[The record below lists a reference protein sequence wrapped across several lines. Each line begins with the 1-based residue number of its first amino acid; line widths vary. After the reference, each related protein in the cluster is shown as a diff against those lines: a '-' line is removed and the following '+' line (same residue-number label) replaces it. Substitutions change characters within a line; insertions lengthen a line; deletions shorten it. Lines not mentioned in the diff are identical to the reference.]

1 MSDDP
6 TEDLRHTLA
15 VRTGNLCS
23 NPDCRTLLSVS
34 PVAAQKGLEFGA
46 VVQIAEADPQWHR
59 EEGIWLCQ
67 NCASLVVNN
76 SLQYPSILL
85 RAWKTVA
92 EHRVRFPIAKKAF
105 GTRLPLPVRPETK
118 SQQKTLAIIPWR
130 GKIVTLSESVAGD
143 TATEPGSK
151 LHYSLVRV
159 LDCTESN
166 VTVSRTGTEGR
177 ARSISLEN
185 VDLRIDATGDQL
197 ELRIRCA

>member
-34 PVAAQKGLEFGA
+34 QVAAQKGLEFGA
-46 VVQIAEADPQWHR
+46 VVQIAEADPRWHR
-59 EEGIWLCQ
+59 GEGIWLCQ

-76 SLQYPSILL
+76 PLQYQSILL

-105 GTRLPLPVRPETK
+105 GTRIPLPVRPETK
-118 SQQKTLAIIPWR
+118 SQQKALAIIPWR

-143 TATEPGSK
+143 TATD
-151 LHYSLVRV
+151 YSLVRV

-185 VDLRIDATGDQL
+185 VDLRIDTTGDQL